1 MIRAAVLA
9 ALAVAT
15 ASAQPTPMAAPDSLA
30 DRTAVWID
38 GERRDLGA
46 VVEAVAEADVVFV
59 GERHDDR
66 TAHALQRWLLEA
78 VHERAEREVVLG
90 LEMFELDVQPVLD
103 EYLAGLVA
111 ERDFLAAARP
121 WANYADY
128 RPLVEYAREHGLRVV
143 GTNAPARHVRL
154 VAREGGLEALDRL
167 PAASLVGY
175 PPEAAFVDAS
185 PAYAAKF
192 AEAMGGMTGHGAD
205 GMLAAQNLR
214 DLAMADGVVRAAS
227 SGALVLHVN
236 GSFHS
241 AGGLGI
247 PEHLAR
253 RAPGLRALVVTVEP
267 AEDLDAPPTAA
278 PGEIVVLTRAGAE

>member
-1 MIRAAVLA
+1 MIRAAALAVLA
-9 ALAVAT
+9 AAS
-15 ASAQPTPMAAPDSLA
+15 ASAQPTAVPDSLA
-30 DRTAVWID
+30 ARTAVWVD

-46 VVEAVAEADVVFV
+46 VVDAALAADVVFV
-59 GERHDDR
+59 GERHDDA

-78 VHERAEREVVLG
+78 VHRRAGRGVALG
-90 LEMFELDVQPVLD
+90 LEMFEFDVQPVLD
-103 EYLAGLVA
+103 EYARALIS

-143 GTNAPARHVRL
+143 GTNAPARHVRS
-154 VAREGGLEALDRL
+154 VAREGSLEALGQF
-167 PAASLVGY
+167 PAASLAGY
-175 PPEAAFVDAS
+175 PPENAFADPS
-185 PAYAAKF
+185 PAYAAAF
-192 AEAMGGMTGHGAD
+192 AEAMSGMGGHDAD

-227 SGALVLHVN
+227 GGALVVHLN

-267 AEDLDAPPTAA
+267 SGRLDAAPDAA
-278 PGEIVVLTRAGAE
+278 PGEIVVLTQGAPAE